1 MAYRRRNGSDTWHW
15 CSNCNNWPRHDY
27 DERQT
32 KPSSGDLCNQC
43 KAKDKD
49 GTCTK

>member
-15 CSNCNNWPRHDY
+15 CSNCNHWPRHDY

-49 GTCTK
+49 GNCTK